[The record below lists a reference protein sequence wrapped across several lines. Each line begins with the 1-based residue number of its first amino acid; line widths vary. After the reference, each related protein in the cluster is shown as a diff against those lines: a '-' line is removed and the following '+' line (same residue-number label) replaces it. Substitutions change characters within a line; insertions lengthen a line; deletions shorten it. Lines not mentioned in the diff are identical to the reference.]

1 MFSKLAF
8 QNVRRSL
15 KDYSVYFLT
24 LTFGV
29 CIFYVF
35 NSMESQYVM
44 EILLSANKNMI
55 RVILQL
61 IDVVSVFVSVVLGF
75 LILYANGFMI
85 RRRKKELGT
94 YLLLGLDGGRVS
106 ALLFLETLLIGVFS
120 LGIGLLLGVFLSQF
134 ISVFTAGLFAVSIPE
149 FHFVFS
155 PKALGKTLLYFGVI
169 FLVVM
174 LFNSFR
180 VSRQKLIDLLRA
192 DRENQDLK
200 LKSVGASVVM
210 FLTGAILL
218 IIAYAMLLV
227 RGILRVDNLFFLML
241 ALGTAGTLLFFRSR
255 SGFLL

>member
-94 YLLLGLDGGRVS
+94 YLLLGLDGGRVRLPCCSWRPCSS
-106 ALLFLETLLIGVFS
+106 AC
-120 LGIGLLLGVFLSQF
+120 
-134 ISVFTAGLFAVSIPE
+134 
-149 FHFVFS
+149 
-155 PKALGKTLLYFGVI
+155 
-169 FLVVM
+169 
-174 LFNSFR
+174 FR
-180 VSRQKLIDLLRA
+180 WA
-192 DRENQDLK
+192 
-200 LKSVGASVVM
+200 
-210 FLTGAILL
+210 
-218 IIAYAMLLV
+218 
-227 RGILRVDNLFFLML
+227 
-241 ALGTAGTLLFFRSR
+241 
-255 SGFLL
+255 